1 MNQLL
6 DLAYDMVT
14 APSKALSVI
23 VNEEKLKEAFLLWLF
38 VVFVISLSIFQ
49 QGPGLLLQFL
59 GLLVF
64 MGAALLIHSAV
75 TDYIS
80 GLFGG
85 MGTARGITAGFMAA
99 SLPLSLS
106 VVFTF
111 IEAIGVTALSGIGGF
126 VLFLWSFYLDVAAI
140 SENYN
145 FHKGKAFLI
154 ALAPYVLTVIF
165 LILLA
170 ALGVAS
176 ALAGI
181 SGIDDLQGIESMIGQ
196 M

>member
-14 APSKALSVI
+14 KPSRALSVI
-23 VNEEKLKEAFLLWLF
+23 VNGEKLKEAILLWLF

-59 GLLVF
+59 AILFF
-64 MGAALLIHSAV
+64 MGTALLLHSAV
-75 TDYIS
+75 TDYVS
-80 GLFGG
+80 GLLGG

-106 VVFTF
+106 VILTF
-111 IEAIGVTALSGIGGF
+111 FEGFGITILSGIGGF
-126 VLFLWSFYLDVAAI
+126 VLFLWSFYLDVIAI

-145 FHKGKAFLI
+145 FNKEKAFFI

-176 ALAGI
+176 AVAGI
-181 SGIDDLQGIESMIGQ
+181 SGIDDLQGIESIIGK